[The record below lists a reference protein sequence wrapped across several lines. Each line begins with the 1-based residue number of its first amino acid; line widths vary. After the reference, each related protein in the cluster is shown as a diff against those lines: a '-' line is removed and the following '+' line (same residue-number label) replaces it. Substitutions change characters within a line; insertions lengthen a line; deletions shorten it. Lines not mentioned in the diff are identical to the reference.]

1 MIQPHSPSICS
12 PHPSCCQQLKAHL
25 VKRNSLRDVK
35 ERKSRLLKYIPDVS
49 RSVFGIL
56 ESMRKRKLEEDEG
69 IERVASPRKRVAGLS
84 PQKRLKSS
92 EREVSTIMNSLA
104 NGKLTEQSIKQH
116 LTEAVDAN
124 VNAAIGVDEDETGGK
139 SKSKKDDS
147 DKQQLYLVPL
157 YDDPNKLQKVIQHPL
172 FDFFPMNMTS

>member
-1 MIQPHSPSICS
+1 
-12 PHPSCCQQLKAHL
+12 
-25 VKRNSLRDVK
+25 
-35 ERKSRLLKYIPDVS
+35 
-49 RSVFGIL
+49 
-56 ESMRKRKLEEDEG
+56 
-69 IERVASPRKRVAGLS
+69 
-84 PQKRLKSS
+84 
-92 EREVSTIMNSLA
+92 MNSLA